1 MITTSC
7 KINKHI
13 QIYIDLVRSGTVEVC
28 QEQIQLCD
36 LVEKAFNEE
45 NLYVDNEQL
54 EKYLS
59 YQKYFPYK
67 LFEWEEFCF
76 ALHNCVYR
84 EDGHLRWPVLFIMVG
99 RGTGKNGFL
108 SFEDFC
114 LLTETNGVKEYHID
128 IFAMSEDQAMQSWN
142 DVYNVLEDNKA
153 KMQKHFY
160 WNKKVIINKKTK
172 SEFRYRTSNYKSKD
186 GGRQGKIDM
195 DEYHAYSDY
204 KLVDTATTGLGK
216 KSHPRR
222 TIITTDGDVREGPLD
237 EMLILCEEILN
248 GERTDNGILP
258 FICKVES
265 EEEVKDPQKWEK
277 AIPSLR
283 YLPNLKYEIEIEF
296 TNYLIN
302 PIANRSF
309 AVKRLNYRLQ
319 SKEGEVTSWDN
330 ILATNREIDKEQL
343 NGLPCIAGIDYM
355 KTTDFLSAGLLFKV
369 GDEDIWIEHTWVCK
383 KSPDLP
389 RIKMDL
395 NMCEAMGL
403 LTFVDGPEIPPE
415 LPCYW
420 LANTAAALNATIIIV
435 GIDFYRY
442 TLLAKA
448 LKEILYASD
457 EKGYE
462 NIILVRPSDEMKNI
476 PIITSDFANQR
487 IIAGDD
493 PLFRWG
499 VNNSKQVTLPSGNIV
514 YGKIEPKSRKTD
526 PFKAYVAAKCA
537 SYRKLENT
545 SISTSIKE
553 IEVFSY

>member
-1 MITTSC
+1 MTSC
-7 KINKHI
+7 KINQHI
-13 QIYIDLVRSGTVEVC
+13 QNYINLVRSGNIEVC
-28 QEQIQLCD
+28 EEQLKLCD
-36 LVEKAFNEE
+36 HVEKVFSEE
-45 NLYVDNEQL
+45 ELYTDDEQL

-84 EDGHLRWPVLFIMVG
+84 SDGHLRWPVLFMMVG

-108 SFEDFC
+108 SFENFA
-114 LLTETNGVKEYHID
+114 LLTPTNGVKEYHID
-128 IFAMSEDQAMQSWN
+128 IFAMSEDQAMQSWL
-142 DVYNVLEDNKA
+142 DVYNILEDNKA
-153 KMQKHFY
+153 KMQKYFY
-160 WNKKVIINKKTK
+160 WNKKIIINKQTK

-186 GGRQGKIDM
+186 GGRQGKIDF

-204 KLVDTATTGLGK
+204 KLIDVATTGLGK
-216 KSHPRR
+216 KAHPRR
-222 TIITTDGDVREGPLD
+222 TIITTDGEVREGPLD

-248 GERTDNGILP
+248 EERPDNGILP

-265 EEEVKDPQKWEK
+265 EDEVKDPKKWEK

-309 AVKRLNYRLQ
+309 ALKRMNFRPPNT
-319 SKEGEVTSWDN
+319 EGEVTSWEN
-330 ILATNREIDKEQL
+330 ILATNQPIDKDKL
-343 NGLPCIAGIDYM
+343 IGMSCIAGIDYM
-355 KTTDFLSAGLLFKV
+355 KTTDFLSAGLLFNVDDK
-369 GDEDIWIEHTWVCK
+369 DIWIEHTWVCK

-389 RIKMDL
+389 RIKADL
-395 NMCEAMGL
+395 NMWEAMGL

-420 LANTAAALNATIIIV
+420 LANTAAALNAQIVVV
-435 GIDFYRY
+435 GIDFFRY
-442 TLLAKA
+442 TLLSKA
-448 LKEILYASD
+448 LKEILYMSD

-462 NIILVRPSDEMKNI
+462 NIIVIRPSDEMKNI
-476 PIITSDFANQR
+476 PIITSDFVNHR

-493 PLFRWG
+493 PLFRWAI
-499 VNNSKQVTLPSGNIV
+499 NNSKQTTSPAGNIT
-514 YGKIEPKSRKTD
+514 YGKIESKSRKTD

-537 SYRKLENT
+537 SYRRLENNNNIT
-545 SISTSIKE
+545 SIET
-553 IEVFSY
+553 IEVYSF